1 MPLRQVAGV
10 CLSARPISGSNLVRP
25 GSCDPGRTLQLTTA
39 SIPRV
44 PADGARVRR
53 ARSWRRARPRFLPG
67 GAGGGSGR
75 RSLARGDGVG
85 RSGRTLASA
94 RRAAVRPKA
103 LPAARGGAFERQPF
117 LDPRWRLPVHLA
129 RRRRLFAAPKLRF
142 SGSGG
147 EAVGKQW
154 GSSGGRGRRSGGAW
168 AANRASGDS
177 SLKAS
182 VPTFGPADRIRDS
195 HIATRR

>member
-10 CLSARPISGSNLVRP
+10 CLAARPILAATWSVPDHAIPDGRCNLLPLLFLACRRTGP
-25 GSCDPGRTLQLTTA
+25 GCG
-39 SIPRV
+39 
-44 PADGARVRR
+44 R

-154 GSSGGRGRRSGGAW
+154 GEGEKERWGLGGQPRERR
-168 AANRASGDS
+168 
-177 SLKAS
+177 
-182 VPTFGPADRIRDS
+182 
-195 HIATRR
+195 